1 MDPNFDQ
8 RPQVGQPYAYAPAP
22 AHPFNRRALFI
33 TGNVL
38 GLGFLGYLL
47 MSLLFSIIVGRVDTL
62 YDLYVNDT
70 LCSYLLEILYSY
82 MCVGLPFLAVLIVLK
97 RTRRYRDLVLPYGA
111 PYKTGEAVLL
121 VFAALGVCFL
131 GSIAANYFAAYADA
145 YGFGFLSYYE
155 MLEPEP
161 VPAGLM
167 GAVVLVLRSA
177 LIPALLEE
185 FAFRGVV
192 LQSLRRYGDWFAIV
206 SSAVLFG
213 LVHGKMTQIPFA
225 VIAGVAMGYC
235 AVVTGSLRPGIAV
248 HFLNNF
254 VSVIVTLAS
263 ARLGEGASVMLS
275 NVLVYVFIGLGLVM
289 LVIYL
294 LRKPNAL
301 RLRPARD
308 PSLRGKGRALFLAPV
323 LLIAVLWLVW
333 YALCDISAFAEW
345 IGVA

>member
-1 MDPNFDQ
+1 MDPNFVQ
-8 RPQVGQPYAYAPAP
+8 RPPYPQRSLPADS
-22 AHPFNRRALFI
+22 HPFNRRTLFI

-47 MSLLFSIIVGRVDTL
+47 MSLLYSIIVGRVDRL
-62 YDLYVNDT
+62 YDMYVNDT
-70 LCSYLLEILYSY
+70 LYSYLLEILYSY
-82 MCVGLPFLAVLIVLK
+82 MCVGLPFLAVFIVLK

-111 PYKTGEAVLL
+111 PYKTGEAILL

-131 GSIAANYFAAYADA
+131 GSIAANYIAAYADA
-145 YGFGFLSYYE
+145 FGFGFLSYYE

-161 VPAGLM
+161 VPAGLT

-248 HFLNNF
+248 HFMNNF

-263 ARLGEGASVMLS
+263 ARLGEGASVMIS
-275 NVLVYVFIGLGLVM
+275 NVLVYAFIGLGLVM
-289 LVIYL
+289 LIIYL
-294 LRKPNAL
+294 LRKPNAM

-323 LLIAVLWLVW
+323 LLIAVLWLGW

-345 IGVA
+345 LGVV

>member
-1 MDPNFDQ
+1 MDPNFVQ
-8 RPQVGQPYAYAPAP
+8 RPPYPQRSLPADS
-22 AHPFNRRALFI
+22 HPFNRRALFI

-47 MSLLFSIIVGRVDTL
+47 MSLLYSIIVGRVDRL
-62 YDLYVNDT
+62 YDMYVNDT
-70 LCSYLLEILYSY
+70 LYSYLLEILYSY
-82 MCVGLPFLAVLIVLK
+82 MCVGLPFLAVFIVLK

-131 GSIAANYFAAYADA
+131 GSIAANYIAAYADA
-145 YGFGFLSYYE
+145 FGFGFLSYYE

-161 VPAGLM
+161 VPAGLT

-248 HFLNNF
+248 HFMNNF

-263 ARLGEGASVMLS
+263 ARLGEGASVMIS
-275 NVLVYVFIGLGLVM
+275 NVLVYAFIGLGLVM

-294 LRKPNAL
+294 LRKPNAM

-323 LLIAVLWLVW
+323 LLIAVLWLGW

-345 IGVA
+345 LGVV